1 MRQETLFRLPSI
13 KLDKDICA
21 NRHGGVDTSV
31 QASSRVKKERD
42 RRLVLGYVQASRAY
56 GITLDEACVI
66 LEREPNQISGRF
78 TELAKAGM
86 ILATDGRRLTRT
98 GSPAR
103 VWVAI

>member
-1 MRQETLFRLPSI
+1 MRQETLFRLPNI

-31 QASSRVKKERD
+31 QADRRVKKERD
-42 RRLVLGYVQASRAY
+42 RRLVLGYVQAAREY

-78 TELAKAGM
+78 TELAKEGL
-86 ILATDGRRLTRT
+86 IIATDGRRLTRT